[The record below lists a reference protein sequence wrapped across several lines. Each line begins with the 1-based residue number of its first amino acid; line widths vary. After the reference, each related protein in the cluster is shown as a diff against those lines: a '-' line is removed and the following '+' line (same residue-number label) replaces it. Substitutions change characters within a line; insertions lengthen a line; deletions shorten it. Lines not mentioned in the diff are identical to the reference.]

1 LAVTA
6 PSPRVAPSEWI
17 AVVASSARAVA
28 SLAAGSIS
36 RATIS
41 ASASFRRRSGRRGSR
56 PPDLIRGSSPI
67 RRAVPSA
74 ADTCPCGKAR
84 TIAKPSPAGTSVS
97 PRSTARSRWIRSA
110 GQSDRFFSV
119 RFLTLSPSR

>member
-17 AVVASSARAVA
+17 AVVASSARAIA
-28 SLAAGSIS
+28 SFAAGSI
-36 RATIS
+36 TIS

-84 TIAKPSPAGTSVS
+84 TIVKPSPAGTSGS
-97 PRSTARSRWIRSA
+97 PRSTARSSWMRSA
-110 GQSDRFFSV
+110 
-119 RFLTLSPSR
+119 